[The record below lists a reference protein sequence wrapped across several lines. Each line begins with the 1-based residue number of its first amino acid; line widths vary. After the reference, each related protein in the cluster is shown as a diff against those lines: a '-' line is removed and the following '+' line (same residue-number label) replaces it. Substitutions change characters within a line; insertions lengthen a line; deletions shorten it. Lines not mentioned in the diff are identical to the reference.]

1 MLFLCVLN
9 VVHICCSS
17 LFSDFI
23 ASIVASIGVVAC
35 WFSDVVLYCI
45 EARAFG
51 VALRINLN
59 TPRSSL
65 RRSRV
70 DTNKRRKTN

>member
-1 MLFLCVLN
+1 MCLLN
-9 VVHICCSS
+9 VVHTCCSS

-45 EARAFG
+45 EARGLRA
-51 VALRINLN
+51 ALGINLN
-59 TPRSSL
+59 IPRSSL

-70 DTNKRRKTN
+70 DTIKRIKTN